1 MIRSRLGSVGYPL
14 LALLIVAGRVQAQ
27 SEAGAVAALVGT
39 LQIQRAAVG
48 WQSASIGVPLFVGD
62 HFRTGASDRATLV
75 FRDDTVLNLGS
86 DTEVTLET
94 QTFDEAAG
102 QFQTGLKLTNGKL
115 RAWVAHYYQQPRAR
129 FEVETPTAITD
140 VRGTQFIVQHN
151 PKTDTSDIVGIV
163 DEVEVI
169 GKLGVIGSSVQVGP
183 QMHTRVQKGRFPA
196 APQGLDEAQFRQYL
210 DGTEIV
216 GTGRRDG
223 LNVLHPAVMGH
234 LLAPQDAPAGPS
246 AAGMPAA
253 AVQAAVEAPEQ
264 PLAYRLSPDV
274 YANTQP
280 LLDFKRTPPGHP
292 PSGTVQVHV
301 GF

>member
-1 MIRSRLGSVGYPL
+1 MIRSRLGGVGYLL
-14 LALLIVAGRVQAQ
+14 LALLIAVGRVHAQ

-39 LQIQRAAVG
+39 LQVQRASAG
-48 WQSASIGVPLFVGD
+48 WQSVSIGVPVFVGD

-75 FRDDTVLNLGS
+75 FRDDTVLTLSS
-86 DTEVTLET
+86 DTEAVLDT
-94 QTFDEAAG
+94 QTFDEAKG
-102 QFQTGLKLTNGKL
+102 QFQTGVKLTKGKL
-115 RAWVAHYYQQPRAR
+115 RAWVADYYRQSHAR

-140 VRGTQFIVQHN
+140 VRGTEFIVQHN
-151 PKTDTSDIVGIV
+151 PKTETSDIVGIA

-183 QMHTRVQKGRFPA
+183 QIHTRVQKGRFPT

-223 LNVLHPAVMGH
+223 LNVLHPAVMGR
-234 LLAPQDAPAGPS
+234 LLASQDAVASPS
-246 AAGMPAA
+246 TPGMPAA
-253 AVQAAVEAPEQ
+253 AAQAVLGAPEQ

-280 LLDFKRTPPGHP
+280 LLDFKRTPPGRV
-292 PSGTVQVHV
+292 PSGTVHV